1 MKAIEHSDG
10 AAKQTFFWYD
20 DMEPLLLN
28 GHMRSTYI
36 QYNILP
42 QAMATFPYTF
52 KFEDRKHK
60 KTRTTTKTKQ
70 KTQLDHESYI
80 RILHSYKHQFL

>member
-10 AAKQTFFWYD
+10 AAKQTSFWHD

-60 KTRTTTKTKQ
+60 KNPNNNKNKTKN
-70 KTQLDHESYI
+70 SI
-80 RILHSYKHQFL
+80 RPRKL